1 MENRVHPFRRRPEDP
16 PGNSLRHSIC
26 RVPSG
31 VCGREFHSQM
41 KHIPNFITVLRLL
54 GALGLLFSDVG
65 SVAFWVIYFAC
76 GLSDMVDGFLARK
89 FHCESKAGAMMD
101 SLADLAFL
109 VGCCIKLIP
118 VLALPHWLWLWG
130 AAIVV
135 IKVINQ
141 ISAIVMYKKC
151 LFPHTIANKATG
163 LMLFVGVPLTV
174 FLESVVPMVIIAVV
188 ATFAA
193 VQEGHLIRTRS
204 V

>member
-1 MENRVHPFRRRPEDP
+1 
-16 PGNSLRHSIC
+16 
-26 RVPSG
+26 
-31 VCGREFHSQM
+31 M
-41 KHIPNFITVLRLL
+41 KHLPNLITALRLL
-54 GALGLLFSDVG
+54 GALGLLFFDVG
-65 SVAFWVIYFAC
+65 SVAFWVIYLAC

-89 FHCESKAGAMMD
+89 LHCESKTGALLD
-101 SLADLAFL
+101 SLADLAF
-109 VGCCIKLIP
+109 VVSSCIKLIP

-151 LFPHTIANKATG
+151 RFPHTIANKAAG
-163 LMLFVGVPLTV
+163 LLLFVGVPLTV

-193 VQEGHLIRTRS
+193 IQEEYFIRTGQKEF
-204 V
+204 